1 MSDFAVGAVL
11 AGGLSR
17 RLGRDKATVAF
28 GERTLLERAIS
39 VLSAVFSRTVV
50 SVGANTTVTTGAP
63 VLRDRRPD
71 SGPVGALETILLS
84 EEGRPVFMLACDLP
98 FVEETV
104 IRRILDA
111 GSGRPAGGAARAWI
125 AHASGRDQPLCGL
138 YTSECVGAVQS
149 NLDSGRLSFRDV
161 LVQIA
166 VERVEVGDL
175 GVDVLLNVN
184 SPADLARARR
194 RLYAG

>member
-17 RLGRDKATVAF
+17 RLGSDKATVAL
-28 GERTLLERAIS
+28 GEQTLLERAIS
-39 VLSAVFSRTVV
+39 VLSSVFPRTVV
-50 SVGANTTVTTGAP
+50 SVGADTIVTTGAP

-84 EEGRPVFMLACDLP
+84 EEGMSVFVLACDLP
-98 FVEETV
+98 FVGETV
-104 IRRILDA
+104 VRRILEA
-111 GSGRPAGGAARAWI
+111 GSRRPVGGVARAWI

-138 YTSECVGAVQS
+138 YTSACVGAVTS
-149 NLDSGRLSFRDV
+149 NLDSGRLSFRDLFV
-161 LVQIA
+161 GIA
-166 VERVEVGDL
+166 VERIEVGDL

-184 SPADLARARR
+184 IPADLERARR
-194 RLYAG
+194 RVDGG